1 MQCPLSLSVGLPTVF
16 GMEAASDANMPS
28 PSDIPSSRAE
38 SGARSG
44 GPRGAGLDLVVLD
57 CPHPAELARFY
68 AGVLG
73 WVVET
78 DDDDSW
84 AETRLSPD
92 ATGIGFQSAPNYR
105 PPTWPDETVPQQS
118 HLDVTVDDIDAAEA
132 EALRLGAR
140 ATGQPAADTPAGK
153 RDSFRVYLDPVG
165 HPFCLVRR

>member
-1 MQCPLSLSVGLPTVF
+1 MQGPLSLSVGLPTVF
-16 GMEAASDANMPS
+16 GMEAVSDANMPS

-38 SGARSG
+38 SGARSSAPG
-44 GPRGAGLDLVVLD
+44 GAGLDLVVLD

-73 WVVET
+73 WFVET

-84 AETRLSPD
+84 AEARPSSG
-92 ATGIGFQSAPNYR
+92 AIGIGFQSAPNYR
-105 PPTWPDETVPQQS
+105 PPTWPEEIVPQQS
-118 HLDVTVDDIDAAEA
+118 HLDVAVDDIDAAEA
-132 EALRLGAR
+132 HALHLGAR
-140 ATGQPAADTPAGK
+140 KTGQPSADTPAGQ